1 MKDLKIFYSIF
12 LTNPLKKL
20 IVGVLDNGDII
31 LKKDIKN
38 SKEQEKWPMA
48 LQISLKLP
56 FKNLE
61 HISNLCYNISVSKI
75 LSLQESYAISPL
87 FQNFFCCLYHSERAD
102 KIQLR

>member
-1 MKDLKIFYSIF
+1 MKDLKIFFSIF

-20 IVGVLDNGDII
+20 IVGVLGNGDII

-38 SKEQEKWPMA
+38 SKEQEKPPIV

-61 HISNLCYNISVSKI
+61 HILNIKS
-75 LSLQESYAISPL
+75 
-87 FQNFFCCLYHSERAD
+87 F
-102 KIQLR
+102 